1 MADPNLQI
9 TIGATDQ
16 TRAAFEAVQAQMKR
30 TEAQANRLGASV
42 ERAGTAGRNSGYMI
56 QQASFQFQD
65 FASQVSGGTSALTAF
80 GQQAPQLL
88 GAFGPG
94 GIIAGGVIAV
104 GALGYKLWEMA
115 SNAEKAREITEDLAD
130 EIARLNKEAEKLAR
144 GVPGIRATVAV
155 EDLGEKLQI
164 ARERLAALQ
173 SQMSTGISAE
183 MPVTAPDLG
192 EVAAT
197 EEQIKALQKLQQE
210 HDRAM
215 LQQDA
220 MDMAKQNQIRRGE
233 EFVEQQERER
243 KAAEEA
249 ARAMA
254 EYQRSV
260 DAYNR
265 SVMQTVL
272 SLDPVEAATQR
283 YNQQLDHLGAALRA
297 GEIDQE
303 KYNDLVREAQRRL
316 IDATDKVDRH
326 AEALDRQA
334 DALRQ
339 QLDPMYAYQVEL
351 EKLNELLETGRI
363 STEEYGQAADRAWQR
378 VNRTQDDT
386 QQVARDLGLTFNSAF
401 EDAIV
406 RGEKFR
412 NVLAGIAQDIA
423 RIMIRRTVTE
433 RLGGFATDALGSIGR
448 MIFGGG
454 GTVGAAL
461 GPVDLGLPGFA
472 NGGPVSGGRPI
483 IVGEE
488 GPEIFV
494 PHSAGQI
501 VPNGQSVGGGV
512 TVHQTINISAGVAQT
527 VRAEVLGMLPR
538 IKRET
543 LDAVADARMRGGSFA
558 SAMGT

>member
-16 TRAAFEAVQAQMKR
+16 TRAAFEAVQSQMKR
-30 TEAQANRLGASV
+30 TEAQANQLGASV
-42 ERAGTAGRNSGYMI
+42 QRASGGTRNFGAVA
-56 QQASFQFQD
+56 QQAGYQIGD
-65 FASQVSGGTSALTAF
+65 FASQVASGGSAVTAF
-80 GQQAPQLL
+80 IQQGSQML
-88 GAFGPG
+88 GMFGMFG
-94 GIIAGGVIAV
+94 AVAGAGLAIAGVA
-104 GALGYKLWEMA
+104 YQLWSA
-115 SNAEKAREITEDLAD
+115 SSAAESARTIFDDLND
-130 EIARLNKEAEKLAR
+130 EIERFNKEAEKLAR
-144 GVPGIRATVAV
+144 GDVRVRARV
-155 EDLGEKLQI
+155 EMEDFGEQLRLLKEMRDAAI
-164 ARERLAALQ
+164 AQ
-173 SQMSTGISAE
+173 QTGGISGE
-183 MPVTAPDLG
+183 LPMLG
-192 EVAAT
+192 LPSTSQLDDRIKELRKKIGEFDREVERRET
-197 EEQIKALQKLQQE
+197 
-210 HDRAM
+210 
-215 LQQDA
+215 QDMQSA
-220 MDMAKQNQIRRGE
+220 NIRRRGE
-233 EFVEQQERER
+233 EAVEAINAER
-243 KAAEEA
+243 KAADEA
-249 ARAMA
+249 ARKML

-363 STEEYGQAADRAWQR
+363 STEEYGQATDRAWQR
-378 VNRTQDDT
+378 VNRTQDET

-406 RGEKFR
+406 RGEAFR

-433 RLGGFATDALGSIGR
+433 RLGGLASDALGGIGR

-461 GPVDLGLPGFA
+461 GPADLGLPGFA

-483 IVGEE
+483 VVGEE

-558 SAMGT
+558 TAMGT

>member
-30 TEAQANRLGASV
+30 TEAQANQLGSAAVRTQGSMRSLGSV
-42 ERAGTAGRNSGYMI
+42 T
-56 QQASFQFQD
+56 QQAGFQVQD
-65 FASQVSGGTSALTAF
+65 FAAQVAGGQSALVAF
-80 GQQAPQLL
+80 AQNAPQFL
-88 GAFGPG
+88 GVFG
-94 GIIAGGVIAV
+94 AGGALAGAAVAV
-104 GALGYKLWEMA
+104 GAVALQIW
-115 SNAEKAREITEDLAD
+115 NAVDAAESARTVFDDLTD
-130 EIARLNKEAEKLAR
+130 EVAKFNKEAEKLAR
-144 GVPGIRATVAV
+144 GDVRVRAQVQV
-155 EDLGEKLQI
+155 EDFSEQI
-164 ARERLAALQ
+164 RMLEELRDEAIAQQAG
-173 SQMSTGISAE
+173 GISGE
-183 MPVTAPDLG
+183 LPMLG
-192 EVAAT
+192 LPSVSQLEGR
-197 EEQIKALQKLQQE
+197 IKELRQKMQDF
-210 HDRAM
+210 DRAVM
-215 LQQDA
+215 RREA
-220 MDMAKQNQIRRGE
+220 EDMQAANIRRGGE
-233 EFVEQQERER
+233 EFAEQRERER

-249 ARAMA
+249 ARKML

-339 QLDPMYAYQVEL
+339 QLDPMHAYQVEL